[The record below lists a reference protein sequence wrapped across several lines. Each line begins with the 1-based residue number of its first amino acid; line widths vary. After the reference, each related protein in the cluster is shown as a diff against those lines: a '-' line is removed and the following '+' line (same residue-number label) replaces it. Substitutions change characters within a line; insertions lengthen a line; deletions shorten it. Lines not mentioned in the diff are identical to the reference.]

1 MIQFDAKNQFM
12 AVVVKYQDKKSL
24 FIKGSPE
31 KILSLTKKEHQPSNF
46 QSICDSYCNKGYRL
60 LAFGSKNIEEYENVE
75 INTLI
80 QNLELAG
87 LIVFEN
93 KLKEN
98 TVETIKNLKD
108 GEIQVCMI
116 TGDHILT
123 AIQIAREC
131 GIVDEN

>member
-1 MIQFDAKNQFM
+1 MIQ
-12 AVVVKYQDKKSL
+12 
-24 FIKGSPE
+24 
-31 KILSLTKKEHQPSNF
+31 
-46 QSICDSYCNKGYRL
+46 
-60 LAFGSKNIEEYENVE
+60 NV
-75 INTLI
+75 
-80 QNLELAG
+80 ELAG